1 MKFNKVASALVL
13 SMGMVAFGA
22 AADQGSGS
30 VKFTGSI
37 IDAPCSIAPDSVD
50 QEVSLGQVA
59 KNALLG
65 GGKSTPA
72 HFDIKLENCVL
83 DSGDNGGNG
92 GDETRASAANT
103 VTITFSGPAADN
115 TNTLLKIS
123 SGTADGAG
131 VGITDPN
138 GKPVVLGQATDAIA
152 LTDTATN
159 TLNMY
164 GFLQGISDKDLKEGS
179 YEAITNFT
187 MDYQ

>member
-1 MKFNKVASALVL
+1 MKFNKVASALIL

-22 AADQGSGS
+22 NAADQGSGS
-30 VKFTGSI
+30 VTFTGSI

-59 KNALLG
+59 KNALMG

-83 DSGDNGGNG
+83 SA
-92 GDETRASAANT
+92 DEAAKNT
-103 VTITFSGPAADN
+103 VTLTFNGAAADAAKN
-115 TNTLLKIS
+115 LLKIE
-123 SGTADGAG
+123 GTAAGAG

-138 GKPVVLGQATDAIA
+138 GKQVTLGKATDAIA
-152 LTDTATN
+152 LTNAATN
-159 TLNMY
+159 TLDLY
-164 GFLQGISDKDLKEGS
+164 GFLEGMDDDKLTEGS
-179 YEAITNFT
+179 YQAISHFT

>member
-22 AADQGSGS
+22 SAADQGSGS
-30 VKFTGSI
+30 VTFTGSI

-50 QEVSLGQVA
+50 QEVYLGQVA

-65 GGKSTPA
+65 GGKSNPA

-83 DSGDNGGNG
+83 KEGTQ
-92 GDETRASAANT
+92 EAPAANT
-103 VTITFSGPAADN
+103 VTITFNGAAADAS
-115 TNTLLKIS
+115 NTLLQIEGS
-123 SGTADGAG
+123 AAGAG

-138 GKPVVLGQATDAIA
+138 GKQVTLGKATDAIA
-152 LTDTATN
+152 LTNAATN
-159 TLNMY
+159 TLDLY
-164 GFLQGISDKDLKEGS
+164 GFLEGIDDAKLTEGS
-179 YEAITNFT
+179 YQAISHFT